1 MWRRTAGLTAV
12 VLAIVT
18 ATAAAQTTPPVG
30 LFRDWARTHASTIS
44 ISDAGGRTNDL
55 TPLGAMIGNARV
67 VSFGEPFH
75 GGHEPLAMRN
85 RIIRYLVEHKHFT
98 TVALETGLAQSK
110 PLSDYV
116 LGVRDVDP
124 STLRAS
130 FTYGFGDYPEN
141 MELLVWLRS
150 YNAGRVPRERVHLY
164 GIDLPGQLTGPASA
178 ALTPVLAYLD
188 RVDAALGRRTRETF
202 TGVVPVFEGLKFETL
217 TSVDRD
223 RIGALIDDLV
233 STIRRGRI
241 RMTAASSRDDYEW
254 ALRQAVNAQQDLA
267 FMRLS
272 PKGVFSQ
279 MEQGGE
285 DPLRPDPGLLPMRTA
300 RELAM
305 ADNVAWALTQSGVGG
320 RVVFFSHN
328 VHMQHAPL
336 RVAPSTPSESM
347 LQGLEPAGM
356 FLRAMFQNDY
366 VAIGTAYGESVGPPS
381 SPESA
386 KPTAIDRVFQ
396 SPNRPA
402 YLMDL
407 RIVPASA
414 PLGAWLMEPLATRSD
429 IGTLIVSPRR
439 AYDLLVFIN
448 RITPSRVR
456 SAP

>member
-1 MWRRTAGLTAV
+1 MWTRTAGLTAV

-18 ATAAAQTTPPVG
+18 ANAAAQTTPPVE

-44 ISDAGGRTNDL
+44 ISDAGGRANDL

-75 GGHEPLAMRN
+75 GGHEPLALRN

-116 LGVRDVDP
+116 LGVWDVDP
-124 STLRAS
+124 SALRAS

-150 YNAGRVPRERVHLY
+150 YNAGRPARERVHLY

-178 ALTPVLAYLD
+178 ALTPVLDYLD

-202 TGVVPVFEGLKFETL
+202 TGVVPVFDGLQFETL
-217 TSVDRD
+217 PSVERD

-241 RMTAASSRDDYEW
+241 RMTAANSRDDYEW

-267 FMRLS
+267 FMRQA
-272 PKGVFSQ
+272 PKGMFRQ
-279 MEQGGE
+279 MEQGGV
-285 DPLRPDPGLLPMRTA
+285 DSIRPDPGLLPMATT
-300 RELAM
+300 REMAM
-305 ADNVAWALTQSGVGG
+305 ADNVAWALTQSRVGG
-320 RVVFFSHN
+320 RVVFFAHD
-328 VHMQHAPL
+328 VHIKHAPWH
-336 RVAPSTPSESM
+336 VAPSNPFLSLM
-347 LQGLEPAGM
+347 QGLEPAGM

-366 VAIGTAYGESVGPPS
+366 VAIGTAYGEFVGLPS

-386 KPTAIDRVFQ
+386 KPTGIDLVFQ

-407 RIVPASA
+407 RTIPAST

-429 IGTLIVSPRR
+429 LGTLFVSPRR
-439 AYDLLVFIN
+439 AYDLLVFID
-448 RITPSRVR
+448 RVTLSR
-456 SAP
+456 APNAP